1 MDEEKAVSFAEHVFF
16 DDMLEDFPKSGPI
29 RNYMEQVT
37 VGLSQNPHLS
47 VEEKREHVAW
57 YKNYFQGK
65 AETLKDFF
73 GETGELKDFL
83 SKENSK
89 QKKESTSDQILFQL
103 KCCVRYDSEQVFVSV
118 CLYFE
123 REMSI

>member
-37 VGLSQNPHLS
+37 VGLSQNPHLT
-47 VEEKREHVAW
+47 VEEKREHIAW

-89 QKKESTSDQILFQL
+89 QKKDHWVIRCLFFFQM
-103 KCCVRYDSEQVFVSV
+103 KCCIRYNSE
-118 CLYFE
+118 
-123 REMSI
+123 